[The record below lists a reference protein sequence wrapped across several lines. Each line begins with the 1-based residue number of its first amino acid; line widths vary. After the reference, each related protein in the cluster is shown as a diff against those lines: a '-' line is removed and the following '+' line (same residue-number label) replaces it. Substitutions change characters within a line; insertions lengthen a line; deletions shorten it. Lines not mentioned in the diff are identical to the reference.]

1 MLTSLVARP
10 THRTPWHLEPPSFAV
25 ASQCLT
31 RTAKSRVAAF
41 DKTLPRGQ
49 VKESSLLCL
58 PAELRS
64 LVWMHTLGG
73 MVFEVHCWV
82 SYGVNSFAT
91 RILNRQ
97 KNFLSLLRTCRRIH
111 AEARLIPFMFN
122 AFRIKSE
129 QGLHAFVDTFEA
141 AKREAIAEIHLVTW
155 RAVHMVE
162 RLSDIPQPVP
172 DNLALAQLPGLRKLC
187 VDVRIKS
194 NCRDCKRG
202 RCDRCDPELGLL
214 EKHLMEYVEKGDE
227 RIELVLKRTCYA
239 SVAALQVL

>member
-97 KNFLSLLRTCRRIH
+97 KNFLGLLRTCRRIY
-111 AEARLIPFMFN
+111 AEAKLTPFKFN
-122 AFRIKSE
+122 AFRIKTD
-129 QGLHAFVDTFEA
+129 QGLHALLNGLEA
-141 AKREAIAEIHLVTW
+141 TKREVITEIHLVTW
-155 RAVHMVE
+155 RALHMVE
-162 RLSDIPQPVP
+162 RLSDVPQPVS
-172 DNLALAQLPGLRKLC
+172 DNLALARLPGLRKLY

-194 NCRDCKRG
+194 ICRDCRRG
-202 RCDRCDPELGLL
+202 RCERCDPELGLL
-214 EKHLMEYVEKGDE
+214 ERHLVEYVKKGNE
-227 RIELVLKRTCYA
+227 RIELVLERTCYA